1 MVMVMTDTREVKTI
15 DGGRSTAITSLLL
28 RLAQK
33 DTRAESATSPL
44 AAPGL
49 CAFVTYKRERL
60 AAVTL
65 HRAALVLVLEGDKEL
80 VMSGRRLRFTA
91 GAAIAL
97 PAGWRGEVVNDPD
110 PATGVYRALC
120 LDFPAE
126 LILRTH
132 RAHPHW
138 AGRELPLERRI
149 RARLD
154 AVLGAAVHHFAEG
167 LALGDLPMELL
178 EHRAMEVL
186 LALVGQGALPLQP
199 HAGGVR
205 MSEAVGQLVSWDPE
219 RNWTA
224 EALATELGLSNA
236 TLRRR
241 LAGEGTSLRRVL
253 AAARMTLAETLLRD
267 DALTVREAALATG
280 YASPSRFARRFKA
293 ERGVRPA
300 SIRPSESN

>member
-1 MVMVMTDTREVKTI
+1 MSDILDAGAI
-15 DGGRSTAITSLLL
+15 DGGQLAAIIALLL
-28 RLAQK
+28 RLAQD
-33 DTRAESATSPL
+33 DTRARSAADPL
-44 AAPGL
+44 AAPAL
-49 CAFVTYKRERL
+49 CAFVAHARERL

-65 HRAALVLVLEGDKEL
+65 SRAALILVLEGAKEL
-80 VMSGRRLRFTA
+80 VVSGRRLQFSA

-110 PATGVYRALC
+110 GTTGVYRALC

-138 AGRELPLERRI
+138 VGRTLPLERRM

-167 LALGDLPMELL
+167 LALPDLPPPIL

-186 LALVGQGALPLQP
+186 MALVGQGALPLQP
-199 HAGGVR
+199 HAGVTGA
-205 MSEAVGQLVSWDPE
+205 SEAVSRLVSWDPE
-219 RNWTA
+219 RDWTA
-224 EALATELGLSNA
+224 DALAAELGLSNA

-241 LAGEGTSLRRVL
+241 LAGEGTSLRRVI

-267 DALTVREAALATG
+267 DAMSVREAALATG

-293 ERGVRPA
+293 ERGVLPA
-300 SIRPSESN
+300 SIRLPELD